1 MAIIKRDLIR
11 KDVLELMDRRQHEQN
26 RIIYD
31 YLTKHPQ
38 EKGYYHKLWKKI
50 LNLNETHLN
59 RVLPMQELP
68 KKVSYEEMLYL
79 ARFFRYIE
87 DTLANIYQQRMPLP
101 EDFMI
106 EGVNLGNF
114 SAEWQIPPSSLEDR
128 VLLYLHGGGF
138 VLGSVNDHRLLT
150 VTLAEK
156 LQLKVLSLD
165 YRLAPENCFP
175 THLTDC
181 VFAYK
186 WLLSEGIQPQNILI
200 AGDSAGGAL
209 TLTTLL
215 KLKQNHIPLPNGAI
229 CLSPVTDLSYTD
241 EIFYINAKTD
251 PVLANKGIFWWT
263 YAYIRDHNPRDP
275 LLSPLFGDLKGIPPI
290 LIQASTCEM
299 LYGDAERF
307 AITAKAAGVNVNLE
321 TWEDMIHVFPY
332 FGLNSLPETQ
342 EAINNIKKFV
352 NKLFS

>member
-1 MAIIKRDLIR
+1 MAIIKRNLIR
-11 KDVLELMDRRQHEQN
+11 KDVLELMDRRQYEQN
-26 RIIYD
+26 RIIYE
-31 YLTKHPQ
+31 YMTLHPQ
-38 EKGYYHKLWKKI
+38 EKEYYHKLWKKI
-50 LNLNETHLN
+50 LDLNETHLS
-59 RVLPMQELP
+59 RVLPMQELL

-79 ARFFRYIE
+79 AKFFRYIE
-87 DTLANIYQQRMPLP
+87 DTLAIMYQQRMPLP
-101 EDFMI
+101 ENFMI
-106 EGVNLGNF
+106 KSINLGNF
-114 SAEWQIPPSSLEDR
+114 SAEWQIPPSSLRNR

-150 VTLAEK
+150 VALAKK
-156 LQLKVLSLD
+156 LQIKVLSLE
-165 YRLAPENCFP
+165 YRLAPENNYP
-175 THLTDC
+175 THLNDC

-186 WLLSEGIQPQNILI
+186 WLLSEGIQPRNILI

-215 KLKQNHIPLPNGAI
+215 KLKQDHTPLPKGAI

-241 EIFYINAKTD
+241 DTFYINAKTD

-263 YAYIRDHNPRDP
+263 HAYIGDHNPLDP
-275 LLSPLFGDLKGIPPI
+275 LLSPLFGDLKGIPPL

-307 AITAKAAGVNVNLE
+307 AITAKTADVNVKLE
-321 TWEDMIHVFPY
+321 IWDDMPHVFPY
-332 FGLNSLPETQ
+332 FGLTSLPEAQ

>member
-26 RIIYD
+26 RIIYE

-38 EKGYYHKLWKKI
+38 EKRYYHKLWKKI
-50 LNLNETHLN
+50 LELNEMHLQK
-59 RVLPMQELP
+59 VLPMQELF
-68 KKVSYEEMLYL
+68 KKVSYNEMLYL
-79 ARFFRYIE
+79 AKFFRYIE
-87 DTLANIYQQRMPLP
+87 DTLGNMYQQRTPLP
-101 EDFMI
+101 KDFMLKRI
-106 EGVNLGNF
+106 NLGNF
-114 SAEWQIPPSSLEDR
+114 SAEWQSPPSLFRDR
-128 VLLYLHGGGF
+128 VMLYFHGGGF

-150 VTLAEK
+150 VALAEK
-156 LQLKVLSLD
+156 LQIKILSLD
-165 YRLAPENCFP
+165 YRLAPENRFP
-175 THLTDC
+175 THLNDC
-181 VFAYK
+181 VYAYK
-186 WLLSEGIQPQNILI
+186 WLLSEGFQPQDILI

-215 KLKQNHIPLPNGAI
+215 KLKYDHTPLPKGAI

-241 EIFYINAKTD
+241 ETFYINAKKD

-263 YAYIRDHNPRDP
+263 HAFAGGHNPHDP
-275 LLSPLFGDLKGIPPI
+275 LLSPLFGDLKGMPPL

-307 AITAKAAGVNVNLE
+307 AITAKASGVNVKLE

-332 FGLNSLPETQ
+332 FGLKSFPEAQ
-342 EAINNIKKFV
+342 EAIDNIKKFV
-352 NKLFS
+352 NKLYI